1 MLIDTHCH
9 LDADT
14 YGGEAQVDEVI
25 DRARAQGVR
34 WMIHIASG
42 FEAATYARAM
52 ALCERQEGLW
62 FVAGV
67 HPHDAKQWS
76 PAVADA
82 LRVAAQHRRL
92 VAIGE
97 MGLDFHYDLSPR
109 DEQRAAFRAQIR
121 LARELG
127 RPIVIHDR
135 ESDGETLRILDE
147 EGAFEVPVL
156 YHCFTGDRAHMAEIV
171 ARGGYVSIPGIV
183 TFKTAEEMREVARS
197 APDDRLL
204 VETDSPYLTPIPHRG
219 KKNEPGYVRFVAEKV
234 AELRGVTV
242 AELAALTTRNAGRL
256 FGIEVG

>member
-1 MLIDTHCH
+1 MLMDSHCH
-9 LDADT
+9 LDPDT
-14 YGGEAQVDEVI
+14 YGGDAGVDEVI
-25 DRARAQGVR
+25 DRAHAAGVTGLV
-34 WMIHIASG
+34 HIASG
-42 FEAATYARAM
+42 HDEATYTRAM
-52 ALCERQEGLW
+52 ALCDRRSGLW

-67 HPHDAKQWS
+67 HPHDASRWS
-76 PAVADA
+76 DDVAAA
-82 LRVAAQHRRL
+82 LRRAAAHPRL

-109 DEQRAAFRAQIR
+109 DAQRAALRAQIA

-135 ESDGETLRILDE
+135 ESGGETLQILDD

-156 YHCFTGDRAHMAEIV
+156 YHCFTGDRAHMDAIV

-183 TFKTAEEMREVARS
+183 TFKSAAEMREVARA

-219 KKNEPGYVRFVAEKV
+219 KRNEPGYMRLVAEKV
-234 AELRGVTV
+234 AELRGVSV
-242 AELAALTTRNAGRL
+242 EALAASTTRNARR
-256 FGIEVG
+256 FFRIEA